1 MVIVGLI
8 GAGFVV
14 LLVAPSIHRNINAR
28 SRATA
33 EASRVERANQLR
45 SSPDG
50 AVREFADAAAALR
63 VRDRLLLRGV
73 RAEAVPS
80 GSRTAL
86 IYHASDEGT
95 LNSVIRELDIG

>member
-14 LLVAPSIHRNINAR
+14 LLVAPTIHRNINAK

-33 EASRVERANQLR
+33 EAGRIARANELR
-45 SSPDG
+45 ASSDG
-50 AVREFADAAAALR
+50 SVREFTDAASAVR

-73 RAEAVPS
+73 RAEVVP
-80 GSRTAL
+80 GHGHTAL
-86 IYHASDEGT
+86 VYHAGDEPVIDE
-95 LNSVIRELDIG
+95 VIRELGND